1 MKNVDKFQKVGVKQ
15 TIEKLM
21 DRIQKELAVEAER
34 KKNVLQMEIET
45 IAAPTNEAMTKI
57 TLWM

>member
-1 MKNVDKFQKVGVKQ
+1 MKNADKFQKVGAKQ

-34 KKNVLQMEIET
+34 KKKNVLQMEIET

-57 TLWM
+57 TL